1 MEYKNN
7 TSFPW
12 LKKQERGLFL
22 FKNIYIKKHGLDLG
36 LVEDRQSGYLTKNI
50 E

>member
-7 TSFPW
+7 TFFHW

-22 FKNIYIKKHGLDLG
+22 FKKYIYKKHALDLG